1 MKLDRTLLDKGRP
14 PTVAEMKDYFKK
26 NDYTTAPPTF
36 DTSRAKREEMNVY
49 MKAKAMFKENWLK
62 NQAKFGGNGS
72 FKDLSE
78 NHPLVVL
85 EHADE
90 DLISGAVTNIISD
103 PVLYGQIIESFY
115 DAMQPQ
121 IKLAIDTYAQKNNKN
136 VDDLIDDELA
146 FVIDKFVDLFL
157 DKMVNLQMQSQSVP
171 ELIKGTNEIGTHE
184 DFSDRFDENFSRAD
198 FYRKW
203 DHTRTKMGKIFSFS
217 EVTDDADAQA
227 DLEENLT
234 EAHTLG
240 YSENEVA
247 YSEKEFMKFENAYW
261 SLLDEVE
268 RKIYD
273 LRKEGC
279 TTQVIAKDL
288 GFKSH
293 STVVKKLK
301 KMREKFDQLCIE
313 VEKAR

>member
-1 MKLDRTLLDKGRP
+1 MKLDRTLLDKGRA
-14 PTVAEMKDYFKK
+14 PTAEEMKDYFKK

-36 DTSRAKREEMNVY
+36 DPFRAKRDEMNVY
-49 MKAKAMFKENWLK
+49 MKAKAVFKENWLK

-72 FKDLSE
+72 FKDFSE

-115 DAMQPQ
+115 DAMRPQ
-121 IKLAIDTYAQKNNKN
+121 IELAINTYAQKNNKN
-136 VDDLIDDELA
+136 VDDLTDDELA

-203 DHTRTKMGKIFSFS
+203 DHTRTKMGKIFSLS
-217 EVTDDADAQA
+217 EVTEDADAQA
-227 DLEENLT
+227 ELEENLT
-234 EAHTLG
+234 EAHTIG

-247 YSEKEFMKFENAYW
+247 YSEKEFRKFENAYL

-268 RKIYD
+268 RKIYA

-288 GFKSH
+288 NYQSH
-293 STVVKKLK
+293 STVVKSSKLCTK
-301 KMREKFDQLCIE
+301 SSKNYVLK
-313 VEKAR
+313 

>member
-1 MKLDRTLLDKGRP
+1 MKLDRNLLDKGRA
-14 PTVAEMKDYFKK
+14 PTVEEMKDYFKK
-26 NDYTTAPPTF
+26 NDYTTAPSPF
-36 DTSRAKREEMNVY
+36 DASRASQKDMKVY
-49 MKAKAMFKENWLK
+49 LKAKNVFKKIWLN
-62 NQAKFGGNGS
+62 NQATFGGKTS
-72 FKDLSE
+72 FDDYSS

-85 EHADE
+85 EQADE

-121 IKLAIDTYAQKNNKN
+121 IELAIDTYAQKNNKN
-136 VDDLIDDELA
+136 VDDLTDDELA

-171 ELIKGTNEIGTHE
+171 ELINSTKEIATHE
-184 DFSDRFDENFSRAD
+184 DFSNAFDDNFSRAD

-217 EVTDDADAQA
+217 EVTEDADAQA
-227 DLEENLT
+227 ELEENLT
-234 EAHTLG
+234 EAHALG

-247 YSEKEFMKFENAYW
+247 YSEKEFMKFENAYL

-268 RKIYD
+268 RKIYA

-288 GFKSH
+288 NYQSH
-293 STVVKKLK
+293 SSVVKKLK
-301 KMREKFDQLCIE
+301 VMREKFEKLCIE

>member
-1 MKLDRTLLDKGRP
+1 MKLDRTLLDKNRP
-14 PTVAEMKDYFKK
+14 PTVEEMKDYFKK

-36 DTSRAKREEMNVY
+36 DPFRAKRNEMNVY
-49 MKAKAMFKENWLK
+49 MKAKAVFKENWLK
-62 NQAKFGGNGS
+62 NQAKFGGNSS
-72 FKDLSE
+72 FKDYSS

-85 EHADE
+85 EQADE

-103 PVLYGQIIESFY
+103 PVLYEQIIESFY

-136 VDDLIDDELA
+136 VDDLTDDEVA
-146 FVIDKFVDLFL
+146 FVTDKFVDLFL

-184 DFSDRFDENFSRAD
+184 DFSLKYDENFSRAD

-217 EVTDDADAQA
+217 EVTEDADAQA
-227 DLEENLT
+227 ELEENLT

-247 YSEKEFMKFENAYW
+247 YSEKEFMKFENAYL

-268 RKIYD
+268 RKIYG

-301 KMREKFDQLCIE
+301 VMREKFEKLCIE

>member
-1 MKLDRTLLDKGRP
+1 MKLDRTLLDKGRA
-14 PTVAEMKDYFKK
+14 PTAEEMKDYFKK

-36 DTSRAKREEMNVY
+36 DPFRAKRDEINVY
-49 MKAKAMFKENWLK
+49 MKAKAVFKENWLK

-72 FKDLSE
+72 FKDFSE

-121 IKLAIDTYAQKNNKN
+121 IELAIDTYAQKNNKN
-136 VDDLIDDELA
+136 VDDLTDDELA

-203 DHTRTKMGKIFSFS
+203 DHTRTKMGKIFSLS
-217 EVTDDADAQA
+217 EVTEDADAQA
-227 DLEENLT
+227 ELEENLT

-247 YSEKEFMKFENAYW
+247 YSEKEFMKFENAYL

-268 RKIYD
+268 RKIYA

-288 GFKSH
+288 NYQSH

-301 KMREKFDQLCIE
+301 VMREKFEKLCIE

>member
-1 MKLDRTLLDKGRP
+1 MKLDRNLLDKGRA
-14 PTVAEMKDYFKK
+14 PTVEEMKDYFKK
-26 NDYTTAPPTF
+26 NDYTTAPSPF
-36 DTSRAKREEMNVY
+36 DASRASQKDMKVY
-49 MKAKAMFKENWLK
+49 LKAKNVFKKFWLN
-62 NQAKFGGNGS
+62 NQAAFGGKPS
-72 FKDLSE
+72 FDYYSE

-85 EHADE
+85 KQADE
-90 DLISGAVTNIISD
+90 NLIAGSVTNIIKD
-103 PVLYGQIIESFY
+103 EKLYEEIIESFFY
-115 DAMQPQ
+115 AMQPQ
-121 IKLAIDTYAQKNNKN
+121 IELAIDTYAQKNNKN
-136 VDDLIDDELA
+136 VDDLTDDELA
-146 FVIDKFVDLFL
+146 FVIEKFVDLFL

-203 DHTRTKMGKIFSFS
+203 DHTRTKMGKIFSLS
-217 EVTDDADAQA
+217 EVTEDADAQA
-227 DLEENLT
+227 ELEENLT

-247 YSEKEFMKFENAYW
+247 YSEKEFMKFENAYL

-268 RKIYD
+268 RKIYN

-301 KMREKFDQLCIE
+301 VMREKFEKLCIE

>member
-1 MKLDRTLLDKGRP
+1 MKLDRTLLDKNRP
-14 PTVAEMKDYFKK
+14 PTVEEMKDYFKK
-26 NDYTTAPPTF
+26 NDYTTAPLTF
-36 DTSRAKREEMNVY
+36 DPFRAKRDEMNVY
-49 MKAKAMFKENWLK
+49 MKAKGVFKENWLK
-62 NQAKFGGNGS
+62 NQVKFGGNGS
-72 FKDLSE
+72 FKDFSE

-90 DLISGAVTNIISD
+90 DLISSAVTNIISD

-136 VDDLIDDELA
+136 VDDLTDDELA

-217 EVTDDADAQA
+217 EVTEDADAQA
-227 DLEENLT
+227 ELEENLT

-247 YSEKEFMKFENAYW
+247 YSEKEFMKFENAYL

-268 RKIYD
+268 RKIYA

-288 GFKSH
+288 NYQSH

-301 KMREKFDQLCIE
+301 VMREKFEKLCIE

>member
-1 MKLDRTLLDKGRP
+1 MKLDRTLLDKGRA
-14 PTVAEMKDYFKK
+14 PTVAEMKDYFKN

-36 DTSRAKREEMNVY
+36 DTSRAKRDEMNIY
-49 MKAKAMFKENWLK
+49 MKSKGVFKENWLK

-72 FKDLSE
+72 FKDYSE

-85 EHADE
+85 ERADE

-103 PVLYGQIIESFY
+103 PVLYGQIIDSFL

-121 IKLAIDTYAQKNNKN
+121 IELAINTYAQKNNKN
-136 VDDLIDDELA
+136 VDDLTDDELA
-146 FVIDKFVDLFL
+146 FVLDKFVDLFL
-157 DKMVNLQMQSQSVP
+157 SKMVNLQMQSQSVQ
-171 ELIKGTNEIGTHE
+171 ELIKGTNAIGTHE
-184 DFSDRFDENFSRAD
+184 DFSDKFDENFSRAD

-217 EVTDDADAQA
+217 EVTEDADAQA

-247 YSEKEFMKFENAYW
+247 YSEKAFMKFEAAYL

-273 LRKEGC
+273 LRKRSF
-279 TTQVIAKDL
+279 TTQVIAKEL
-288 GFKSH
+288 NYKSH

-301 KMREKFDQLCIE
+301 VMREKFDLLCQE
-313 VEKAR
+313 VEKSR

>member
-1 MKLDRTLLDKGRP
+1 MKLDRTLLDKGRT
-14 PTVAEMKDYFKK
+14 PTVEEMKDFFKK

-36 DTSRAKREEMNVY
+36 DPSRAKRDEINVY
-49 MKAKAMFKENWLK
+49 IKAKRLFKENWLK
-62 NQAKFGGNGS
+62 NQAKFGGNAS
-72 FKDLSE
+72 FKDYSS

-85 EHADE
+85 EQADE
-90 DLISGAVTNIISD
+90 DLISGAATNIISD

-136 VDDLIDDELA
+136 VDDLTDDELA

-157 DKMVNLQMQSQSVP
+157 DKMVNIQMQSQSVP

-217 EVTDDADAQA
+217 EVTEDADAQA
-227 DLEENLT
+227 ELEENLT
-234 EAHTLG
+234 EAHALG

-247 YSEKEFMKFENAYW
+247 YSEKEFMKFENAYL

-268 RKIYD
+268 RKIYA

-288 GFKSH
+288 NYQSH

-301 KMREKFDQLCIE
+301 VMHEKFEKLCIE

>member
-1 MKLDRTLLDKGRP
+1 MKLDRTLLDKGRA
-14 PTVAEMKDYFKK
+14 PTVEEMKDYFKK
-26 NDYTTAPPTF
+26 NDYTTSSPTF
-36 DTSRAKREEMNVY
+36 DPLRAKRDEMNVY
-49 MKAKAMFKENWLK
+49 MKAKKLFKENWLK

-72 FKDLSE
+72 FKDYSS

-85 EHADE
+85 EQADE
-90 DLISGAVTNIISD
+90 DLISGSVTNIIKD
-103 PVLYGQIIESFY
+103 KKLYEEIIESFHS
-115 DAMQPQ
+115 AMQPQ
-121 IKLAIDTYAQKNNKN
+121 IELAINTYAQKNNKN
-136 VDDLIDDELA
+136 VDDLTDDELA

-203 DHTRTKMGKIFSFS
+203 DHTRTKMGKIFSLS
-217 EVTDDADAQA
+217 EVTEDADAQA
-227 DLEENLT
+227 ELEENLT

-247 YSEKEFMKFENAYW
+247 YSEKAFMKFENAYL

-268 RKIYD
+268 RKIYA

-288 GFKSH
+288 NYKSH
-293 STVVKKLK
+293 SAVVKKLK
-301 KMREKFDQLCIE
+301 VMREKFDLLCKE
-313 VEKAR
+313 VEENK

>member
-1 MKLDRTLLDKGRP
+1 MKLDRTLLDKGRA
-14 PTVAEMKDYFKK
+14 PTVEEMKDYFKK
-26 NDYTTAPPTF
+26 NDYTTSSPTF
-36 DTSRAKREEMNVY
+36 DSLRAKRDEMNVY
-49 MKAKAMFKENWLK
+49 MKAKKLFKENWLK

-72 FKDLSE
+72 FKDFSK

-121 IKLAIDTYAQKNNKN
+121 IELAINTYAQKNNKN
-136 VDDLIDDELA
+136 VDDLTDDELA
-146 FVIDKFVDLFL
+146 FVIDKFVDMFL

-203 DHTRTKMGKIFSFS
+203 DHTRTKMGKIFAFS
-217 EVTDDADAQA
+217 EVTEDAETQA
-227 DLEENLT
+227 ELEENLT

-247 YSEKEFMKFENAYW
+247 YSEKAFMKFEALYL
-261 SLLDEVE
+261 SMLDSVE
-268 RKIYD
+268 QKIYN

-288 GFKSH
+288 NYKSH
-293 STVVKKLK
+293 SAVVKKLK
-301 KMREKFDQLCIE
+301 VMREKFDLLCKE
-313 VEKAR
+313 VEENR

>member
-36 DTSRAKREEMNVY
+36 DPFRAKRDKMNVY
-49 MKAKAMFKENWLK
+49 MKAKAVFKENWLK

-72 FKDLSE
+72 FKDFSE

-85 EHADE
+85 EHAEE
-90 DLISGAVTNIISD
+90 DLISGAATNIISD

-121 IKLAIDTYAQKNNKN
+121 IELTINTYAQKNNKN
-136 VDDLIDDELA
+136 VDDLTDDELA

-184 DFSDRFDENFSRAD
+184 DFSDKFDENFSRAD

-217 EVTDDADAQA
+217 EVTEDADAQA

-234 EAHTLG
+234 KAHTLG

-247 YSEKEFMKFENAYW
+247 YSEKEFMKFENAYL

-279 TTQVIAKDL
+279 TAQVIAKDL
-288 GFKSH
+288 NYQSH

-301 KMREKFDQLCIE
+301 VMREKFEKLCIE